1 VRAQGAKKALAA
13 CRQSGG
19 FLCCAFEAPWR
30 LAVSKLAAPLSFL
43 MRGGPTLP
51 GHQIQGAHMHDITLI
66 SPSQLNG
73 GEAGG
78 FPMEQF
84 TLQFLAQ
91 GDSWFSIGSIP
102 PFLTSN
108 LFDKMSLSKRA
119 VAVNCARPG
128 AELQH
133 MTSTTSNRTFLQL
146 LNGKVARRWTAL
158 LLSGLGNDVISAAQS
173 PPSSPA
179 ATRLLAKKSEWP
191 TATGA
196 ARYISE
202 AGWRTFSQHAVD
214 VFQVLVQNRDK
225 SAVNRGIP
233 IVLHTYD
240 FVSARN
246 AGAGAGFGPWL
257 FKAFTAFEIPAADW
271 SALAN
276 ELLARVRRLILNIAA
291 ADATIHVVDTQGTL
305 IPALNTDV
313 GPTVHWQ
320 NEIHPTRTG
329 YRLLGDV
336 WEAQL
341 ERLFCRA

>member
-1 VRAQGAKKALAA
+1 MNPKET
-13 CRQSGG
+13 S
-19 FLCCAFEAPWR
+19 
-30 LAVSKLAAPLSFL
+30 
-43 MRGGPTLP
+43 M
-51 GHQIQGAHMHDITLI
+51 IDITLI
-66 SPSQLNG
+66 APSQLNG
-73 GEAGG
+73 GEGGG
-78 FPMEQF
+78 FPMDEF
-84 TLQFLAQ
+84 PLQFLAQ

-108 LFDKMSLSKRA
+108 LFDKMSLSQRA
-119 VAVNCARPG
+119 VAVTCARPG

-133 MTSTTSNRTFLQL
+133 ITSTTSNRTFLQL

-173 PPSSPA
+173 PPSSSA
-179 ATRLLAKKSEWP
+179 ATRILAKKSEWR
-191 TATGA
+191 AGSDA
-196 ARYISE
+196 SRYISQ
-202 AGWRTFSQHAVD
+202 AGWQTFEQHAVD
-214 VFQVLVQNRDK
+214 VFQVLLQNRDK

-240 FVSARN
+240 FVTARN
-246 AGAGAGFGPWL
+246 AGAGLGFGPWL

-271 SALAN
+271 DALAN
-276 ELLARVRRLILNIAA
+276 ELLARVRTLILNIAA
-291 ADATIHVVDTQGTL
+291 ADASIHVVDTQGTL
-305 IPALNTDV
+305 IPALHTDV

-341 ERLFCRA
+341 ERLFCGP

>member
-1 VRAQGAKKALAA
+1 
-13 CRQSGG
+13 
-19 FLCCAFEAPWR
+19 
-30 LAVSKLAAPLSFL
+30 
-43 MRGGPTLP
+43 
-51 GHQIQGAHMHDITLI
+51 MHDITLI
-66 SPSQLNG
+66 APSQLNG

-78 FPMEQF
+78 FAMDEYA
-84 TLQFLAQ
+84 LQFLAQ
-91 GDSWFSIGSIP
+91 GDSWFSIGALP

-146 LNGKVARRWTAL
+146 LNGRAARRWTAL

-179 ATRLLAKKSEWP
+179 ATRLLAKKSEWG
-191 TATGA
+191 TSQQRASNSSS
-196 ARYISE
+196 RYISE
-202 AGWRTFSQHAVD
+202 AGWSTFDQHAAD
-214 VFQVLVQNRDK
+214 VFQVLLQNRDK

-240 FVSARN
+240 FATPRN
-246 AGAGAGFGPWL
+246 SGAGLNFGPWL
-257 FKAFTAFEIPAADW
+257 FTAFTMFEIPPEDW
-271 SALAN
+271 IALEV
-276 ELLARVRRLILNIAA
+276 ELMGRLHRLILKIAA
-291 ADATIHVVDTQGTL
+291 TDASIHVVDTQGTL
-305 IPALNTDV
+305 KPARTDDV

-336 WEAQL
+336 WEVTL
-341 ERLFCRA
+341 ERLFC

>member
-1 VRAQGAKKALAA
+1 M
-13 CRQSGG
+13 
-19 FLCCAFEAPWR
+19 P
-30 LAVSKLAAPLSFL
+30 
-43 MRGGPTLP
+43 
-51 GHQIQGAHMHDITLI
+51 DITLI
-66 SPSQLNG
+66 APSQLNG

-78 FPMEQF
+78 FPMDEF
-84 TLQFLAQ
+84 PLQFLAQ
-91 GDSWFSIGSIP
+91 GDSWFSVGSIP

-146 LNGKVARRWTAL
+146 LNGKAARRWTAL

-173 PPSSPA
+173 PPSSA
-179 ATRLLAKKSEWP
+179 AAMRLLAKKTEW
-191 TATGA
+191 A
-196 ARYISE
+196 AAVAASRYISE
-202 AGWRTFSQHAVD
+202 AGWQTFEQHATD
-214 VFQVLVQNRDK
+214 VFQVLLQNRDK
-225 SAVNRGIP
+225 AAVNRGIP

-240 FVSARN
+240 FATARN
-246 AGAGAGFGPWL
+246 AGAGVGFGPWL
-257 FKAFTAFEIPAADW
+257 FKAFTAFEIPTADW
-271 SALAN
+271 DALST
-276 ELLARVRRLILNIAA
+276 ELLGRVRKLILQIAA
-291 ADATIHVVDTQGTL
+291 SDPSIHVVDTQGTL
-305 IPALNTDV
+305 QPARITDV

-341 ERLFCRA
+341 ERLFCGD

>member
-1 VRAQGAKKALAA
+1 
-13 CRQSGG
+13 
-19 FLCCAFEAPWR
+19 
-30 LAVSKLAAPLSFL
+30 
-43 MRGGPTLP
+43 M
-51 GHQIQGAHMHDITLI
+51 IDITLI
-66 SPSQLNG
+66 APSQLNG

-78 FPMEQF
+78 FPMDEF
-84 TLQFLAQ
+84 PLQFLAQ

-128 AELQH
+128 AELAH
-133 MTSTTSNRTFLQL
+133 MTNTTSNRTFLQL
-146 LNGKVARRWTAL
+146 LNGKAARRWTAL

-179 ATRLLAKKSEWP
+179 ATRILAKKSEWSAKP
-191 TATGA
+191 EAS
-196 ARYISE
+196 RYISQT
-202 AGWRTFSQHAVD
+202 GWQTFEQHAVD
-214 VFQVLVQNRDK
+214 VFQVLLQNRDK

-240 FVSARN
+240 VVTARN
-246 AGAGAGFGPWL
+246 AGAGLGFGPWL
-257 FKAFTAFEIPAADW
+257 FKAFTAFEIPPSDW
-271 SALAN
+271 DALAI
-276 ELLARVRRLILNIAA
+276 ELMARVRSLILNIAA
-291 ADATIHVVDTQGTL
+291 SDTTLHVVDTQGTL

-336 WEAQL
+336 WEVKL
-341 ERLFCRA
+341 ESLFCGV